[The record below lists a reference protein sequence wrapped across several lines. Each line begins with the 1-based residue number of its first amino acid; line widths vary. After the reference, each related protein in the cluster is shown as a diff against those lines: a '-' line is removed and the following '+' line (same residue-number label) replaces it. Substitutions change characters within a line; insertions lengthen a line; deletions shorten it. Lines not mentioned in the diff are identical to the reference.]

1 MQRLFSLSLRRR
13 LWLVVCLTA
22 VPPFGLIIYSIV
34 VIWGGHRGSYKDHAP
49 LLGKYLRKDTVN
61 RGTAGQLVMD
71 EHQELLQQCTP
82 LLPTGVP
89 NGLDETLRPIRSS
102 RQTRQVQ
109 QRRGH
114 EDQTPMFPNGFGA
127 PHAILVEAQVPLTVL
142 IKRFDGMISN
152 DKFCCTRWGALQLS
166 WWRRPNRLRR

>member
-1 MQRLFSLSLRRR
+1 M
-13 LWLVVCLTA
+13 
-22 VPPFGLIIYSIV
+22 
-34 VIWGGHRGSYKDHAP
+34 
-49 LLGKYLRKDTVN
+49 VN
-61 RGTAGQLVMD
+61 RSAAGQLVMD
-71 EHQELLQQCTP
+71 EHQELLQQCAS
-82 LLPTGVP
+82 LLPTGIP
-89 NGLDETLRPIRSS
+89 NGLDEALRSIRYR

-114 EDQTPMFPNGFGA
+114 EDQTPVFFNGFGT
-127 PHAILVEAQVPLTVL
+127 PHTIVVDAQLPFAVL